1 MLFHVKMTGKLPA
14 DMDPAQA
21 ARLKA
26 DEKELAQRL
35 QREGKWRHLWRI
47 AGHYANYSVFDVA
60 SVEELHDTLMQL
72 PLFPYMD
79 IEVNGLCRH
88 PSSIHADDR

>member
-1 MLFHVKMTGKLPA
+1 MATKRSPAPGEADKLIA
-14 DMDPAQA
+14 HQS
-21 ARLKA
+21 RLLKA
-26 DEKELAQRL
+26 P
-35 QREGKWRHLWRI
+35 RI

-79 IEVNGLCRH
+79 IEVDGLCRH